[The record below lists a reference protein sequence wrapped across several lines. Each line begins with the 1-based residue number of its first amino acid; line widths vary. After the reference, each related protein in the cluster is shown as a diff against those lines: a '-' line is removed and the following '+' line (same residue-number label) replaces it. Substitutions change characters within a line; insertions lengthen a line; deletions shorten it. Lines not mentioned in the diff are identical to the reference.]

1 MINTTLIIPTH
12 FRHNYLPRVINYY
25 KNEEMDII
33 IADST
38 DIAYRERPLQPNIR
52 YFHYPDLSFREKM
65 KKVIENVKTPFCLL
79 CADDDFVVRSSIN
92 KCVDFLCDNEDYTS
106 VQGHYIFFHYSDP
119 IAIWPST

>member
-38 DIAYRERPLQPNIR
+38 DIAHGIL
-52 YFHYPDLSFREKM
+52 
-65 KKVIENVKTPFCLL
+65 
-79 CADDDFVVRSSIN
+79 
-92 KCVDFLCDNEDYTS
+92 
-106 VQGHYIFFHYSDP
+106 
-119 IAIWPST
+119 